1 MVPNSGLSKGL
12 EKKYVAL
19 NLDSLKV
26 AFETRLLG
34 WEFKIVETETHTK
47 RFGLQF
53 ILKDENSKYLLGFQQ
68 NPANVK

>member
-1 MVPNSGLSKGL
+1 MKVGLLSCLSHAVRNNKPKNMVPNSGLSKGL

-34 WEFKIVETETHTK
+34 
-47 RFGLQF
+47 
-53 ILKDENSKYLLGFQQ
+53 
-68 NPANVK
+68 